1 MRFAKLSDFKGGW
14 VIGDFE
20 PTMLKTD
27 QFEVAVLHHTAGK
40 QIEKHYQVIAT
51 EYNVMISGKMNV
63 NGTIVT
69 SGDVF
74 TYEPMEIT
82 EVEVLEDTVVICV
95 KTPSIPNDKVVID

>member
-95 KTPSIPNDKVVID
+95 KTPSIPNDKVVIA